1 MKKTILLLLAVLF
14 VIGESRA
21 QSRVIDSLKALL
33 KKEKRDTARV
43 NLLCDLA
50 FLFQPAKPDTAIKL
64 GFEALSLAN
73 RIHFSKGE
81 ANSLNRIGAA
91 YNPTGNSPKAMEC
104 FLQALRINEK
114 IDNPEGTA
122 RNLGNLALVYSD
134 EGDQHRAID
143 YDFQALKIFERINQK
158 LLSSVTLTWIGR
170 FYLIL
175 AQYDSAMV
183 YAQKGYAMEKRF
195 RSGKP
200 ARPLLLMGHIYL
212 KTGELNLALE
222 CFRSSLSS
230 FKQGRIYTPGISDCY
245 QGMSELYDRQQKADS
260 ALYYARKAFAISYD
274 QGKFTADVDFKGS
287 YLSGLYQKRG
297 VTDSAY
303 HYIILAKAAKD
314 SVTSQQRLNQ
324 YQSLG
329 FDEKLRQIELANT
342 EQKAEEERRH
352 NLQFAG
358 LAVAI
363 LTFLIL
369 FFALSRTIIV
379 KENFIKYF
387 NVVVLLAVFEFI
399 NLLIHPYLARLTHES
414 PPLMLLILIGIGA
427 LLVPLHHKLE
437 HWIAHVLTEKNKQIR
452 LAAAKKTIA
461 HLEGGKND

>member
-21 QSRVIDSLKALL
+21 QNRVIDSVKILL

-43 NLLCDLA
+43 TLLN
-50 FLFQPAKPDTAIKL
+50 KL
-64 GFEALSLAN
+64 NVEYYGTKTDSAMSYGLEALTLSQK
-73 RIHFSKGE
+73 IHYDKG
-81 ANSLNRIGAA
+81 AAISLNRIATV
-91 YNPTGNSPKAMEC
+91 YTNTGNAPKAMELL
-104 FLQALRINEK
+104 LQALKINEK
-114 IDNPEGTA
+114 INNRDGIA
-122 RNLGNLALVYSD
+122 RNMANLGTVYNSM
-134 EGDQHRAID
+134 GDYHRTIGYEMRGA
-143 YDFQALKIFERINQK
+143 KIFEQLNDKID
-158 LLSSVTLTWIGR
+158 LSKCFGAISIAYRALSK
-170 FYLIL
+170 
-175 AQYDSAMV
+175 YDSAMV
-183 YAQKGYAMEKRF
+183 YAQKSYEGEKTF
-195 RSGKP
+195 NKDKQGAALGLIGAVYFYTNEP
-200 ARPLLLMGHIYL
+200 D
-212 KTGELNLALE
+212 LALSY
-222 CFRSSLSS
+222 FRLSVS
-230 FKQGRIYTPGISDCY
+230 RFKQWGSVAGISNCY
-245 QGMSELYDRQQKADS
+245 FGISKIYDKKGRADS
-260 ALYYARKAFAISYD
+260 ALYYARKSFAISYSLNKYTSGID
-274 QGKFTADVDFKGS
+274 NAGS
-287 YLSGLYQKRG
+287 YLGELFKKKG
-297 VTDSAY
+297 NTDSAY
-303 HYIILAKAAKD
+303 YYLTLAKAAKD

-324 YQSLG
+324 FQNLE

-342 EQKAEEERRH
+342 EEKAAEERKH

-358 LAVAI
+358 IAVAI

-399 NLLIHPYLARLTHES
+399 NLLIHPYLARFTHES

-461 HLEGGKND
+461 NLEGDANL